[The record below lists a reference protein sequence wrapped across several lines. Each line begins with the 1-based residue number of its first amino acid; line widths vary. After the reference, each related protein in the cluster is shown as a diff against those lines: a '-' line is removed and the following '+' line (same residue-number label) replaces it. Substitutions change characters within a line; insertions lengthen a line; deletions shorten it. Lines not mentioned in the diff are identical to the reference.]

1 MLSVGFSIFTWGCPC
16 RKGGR
21 PQTWAWEAGCWGW
34 WGRGWSSQTVPT
46 WPAAICGICM
56 IRKVISLD
64 NFQRYQ
70 VYSRNENYLQEIL
83 TVFIKWIV
91 KRYFEGDKKE
101 TGCGLCG
108 KVNVESQH
116 YQWIDT
122 QPLCRCIIWGNCTHA
137 ERGNRVTLHF
147 LDLCR
152 RSTLYYKKISVIANL
167 FENLKKYLFS
177 DYLPFL
183 QQKL

>member
-1 MLSVGFSIFTWGCPC
+1 MLSLGFQIFTWGCPC

-91 KRYFEGDKKE
+91 KRYFEVIRKRQVVVFVEKWMLSPNIIN
-101 TGCGLCG
+101 GL
-108 KVNVESQH
+108 
-116 YQWIDT
+116 
-122 QPLCRCIIWGNCTHA
+122 
-137 ERGNRVTLHF
+137 LH
-147 LDLCR
+147 
-152 RSTLYYKKISVIANL
+152 S
-167 FENLKKYLFS
+167 LFS
-177 DYLPFL
+177 DASSEVIVHTQKEEIVLLYISLICVVVALFITRKSVSLLFFL
-183 QQKL
+183 KI